1 MQITDIVSHE
11 RNVGVCLLNVKTE
24 NCKTRVNIAEFQ
36 FILFS
41 YSWSLSTSPLDFAD
55 SINCNFN
62 YFHESHSLSTHSH
75 SEKSKYISVNI
86 ALSHI
91 LTIQIKFKKSITKDF
106 ECCQYFKISKYL
118 SLIKAS
124 EKTISLNIF
133 QFDSKSECCHDG
145 EIISGKK

>member
-1 MQITDIVSHE
+1 MQDKSKHCRISVYVIHDVL
-11 RNVGVCLLNVKTE
+11 V
-24 NCKTRVNIAEFQ
+24 RVHL
-36 FILFS
+36 ILPTV
-41 YSWSLSTSPLDFAD
+41 LTA
-55 SINCNFN
+55 IFN
-62 YFHESHSLSTHSH
+62 YFRDSHSLSTHSH
-75 SEKSKYISVNI
+75 SEKIIYISVNI

-118 SLIKAS
+118 SLTKAS